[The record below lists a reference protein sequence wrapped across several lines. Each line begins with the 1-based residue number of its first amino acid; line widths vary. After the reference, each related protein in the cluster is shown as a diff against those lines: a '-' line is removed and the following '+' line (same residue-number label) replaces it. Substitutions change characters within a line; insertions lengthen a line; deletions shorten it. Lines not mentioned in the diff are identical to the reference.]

1 MLIARFISEGLIKLG
16 QPVDSRQAHEIIGTL
31 PESFRITDRLIPID
45 KLLAPIIPTD
55 ILCIGLNYHA
65 HARETNSTVPDN
77 PMLFIKASN
86 ALTDPFAPVVL
97 PSNSQQIDYEAEL
110 AIVISKDAKNV
121 SRDRALDHVLGY
133 TCAND
138 ISARDWQK
146 QPKLNGGQL
155 SRGKSFDSFAPIGPH
170 IVTRDMVPN
179 PNALRIRCLINGE
192 ILQDANTADMI
203 FDVPAIISSLSQ
215 TMTVRA
221 GSVILTGTPSGVG
234 TARNPPRWLRP
245 GDVVR
250 VEIESV
256 GVLEN
261 PVVDQLKA

>member
-121 SRDRALDHVLGY
+121 SRDRPSTTYWATPAPTTSALATGRSNPNSTADSSAAESRSTPSHP
-133 TCAND
+133 
-138 ISARDWQK
+138 SARTSLPGTWS
-146 QPKLNGGQL
+146 PTPTPCE
-155 SRGKSFDSFAPIGPH
+155 SAVSSTAKSFK
-170 IVTRDMVPN
+170 
-179 PNALRIRCLINGE
+179 
-192 ILQDANTADMI
+192 
-203 FDVPAIISSLSQ
+203 
-215 TMTVRA
+215 
-221 GSVILTGTPSGVG
+221 TP
-234 TARNPPRWLRP
+234 TPPT
-245 GDVVR
+245 
-250 VEIESV
+250 
-256 GVLEN
+256 
-261 PVVDQLKA
+261 